1 MNAFLAL
8 LFGALT
14 LLGATQGDAWA
25 AALSGVT
32 CGLWLGRALTSSD
45 RRVR

>member
-14 LLGATQGDAWA
+14 IMGAIQGNAWS

-32 CGLWLGRALTSSD
+32 CGMWLGAALLGD

>member
-1 MNAFLAL
+1 VNVFLAL

-14 LLGATQGDAWA
+14 VMHAIQGNAWD
-25 AALSGVT
+25 AALNGVT
-32 CGLWLGRALTSSD
+32 CGIWLAMAITD